1 MCRGRLFNLLSAV
14 ICLFGSFPPVCWWVV
29 FGVVLCLVYC
39 FGGVL
44 GFVLCGFWWCLGAVL
59 PLVCL
64 SGSWSVR
71 CFLCCSCG
79 GFACVVVCM
88 VFWVVR
94 SRWVVRILPLLS
106 FSCALFWGGGV
117 SFIIIV
123 CSNWRFCLKRVL
135 LNHLHSRAHALV
147 GSVT

>member
-14 ICLFGSFPPVCWWVV
+14 TCLFGSFPPVCWWVV

-88 VFWVVR
+88 VFLGCEVEVGGSDLTAAIFLMCVILGGEGCLSSSSFVVTGD
-94 SRWVVRILPLLS
+94 
-106 FSCALFWGGGV
+106 FA
-117 SFIIIV
+117 
-123 CSNWRFCLKRVL
+123 
-135 LNHLHSRAHALV
+135 
-147 GSVT
+147 